1 MVKAKLTTAFVL
13 AVIAIIL
20 VLQNTEPV
28 ETKFL
33 FLTLTMP
40 RAALLAIT
48 MLIGIAVGILVSLA
62 LTGKLKKKANTN
74 PPSAH

>member
-1 MVKAKLTTAFVL
+1 MVKAKLIAAFVL
-13 AVIAIIL
+13 AVLVIIL

-33 FLTLTMP
+33 FSTVTMP
-40 RAALLAIT
+40 RAALLGIT

-62 LTGKLKKKANTN
+62 LTGKWGKKANTDQR
-74 PPSAH
+74 PAH

>member
-1 MVKAKLTTAFVL
+1 MVKAKITIAFVL
-13 AVIAIIL
+13 AVIFIIL

-33 FLTLTMP
+33 FLTVTMP
-40 RAALLAIT
+40 RAALLSIT

-62 LTGKLKKKANTN
+62 LTGKSKKNRY
-74 PPSAH
+74 

>member
-13 AVIAIIL
+13 AVLFIIL

-33 FLTLTMP
+33 FLTATMP
-40 RAALLAIT
+40 RAALLGIT
-48 MLIGIAVGILVSLA
+48 MLLGIAVGILVSLG
-62 LTGKLKKKANTN
+62 LTGKRKK
-74 PPSAH
+74 

>member
-13 AVIAIIL
+13 AVLAIIL

-33 FLTLTMP
+33 FLTVTMP

-62 LTGKLKKKANTN
+62 LTGRWKKKANTKLR
-74 PPSAH
+74 PIH